1 MQLGH
6 YPKTLID
13 DLMRKD
19 KLNTLPA
26 EGGYI
31 LLRQLIQFE
40 NTNLALYNVLWDR
53 LLSDDKVHSKRCA
66 SIINL
71 IYKFQKLQPA

>member
-13 DLMRKD
+13 DLLSKD
-19 KLNTLPA
+19 KLNTLPV
-26 EGGYI
+26 EGSYI
-31 LLRQLIQFE
+31 LLRQLIQLE

-53 LLSDDKVHSKRCA
+53 LLSDDKLHSKRCA

-71 IYKFQKLQPA
+71 IHKF